1 MVKIEQSNGTISIT
15 NEVFTNLAGDAATS
29 CFGVKGMVGRSKDS
43 GPFQLLR
50 RESMSK
56 GVNATFADDGIVA
69 VRHAAD
75 EAIRAGNGGH
85 AAHVLFV
92 VTTSSALAV
101 VLTVV
106 LKSVASVARAKADVA
121 ADRIGKQ
128 ERILRDDADLRSQRG
143 EQPVARVDA
152 VDEHTTGGWVVETG
166 DKVDESRFAGAGFA
180 EDSEFR
186 ACGNVEVDV
195 AEHRRPQIVG
205 ESEVD
210 VLEVDGSC
218 DSSRFIGGLLLAYLA
233 YRLA

>member
-1 MVKIEQSNGTISIT
+1 MSARARAKQSS
-15 NEVFTNLAGDAATS
+15 LLLSAGQAD
-29 CFGVKGMVGRSKDS
+29 
-43 GPFQLLR
+43 
-50 RESMSK
+50 
-56 GVNATFADDGIVA
+56 ATFADDGIVA

-143 EQPVARVDA
+143 ERPVARVDA
-152 VDEHTTGGWVVETG
+152 VDEHTTGGWVVEETG

-218 DSSRFIGGLLLAYLA
+218 GF
-233 YRLA
+233 